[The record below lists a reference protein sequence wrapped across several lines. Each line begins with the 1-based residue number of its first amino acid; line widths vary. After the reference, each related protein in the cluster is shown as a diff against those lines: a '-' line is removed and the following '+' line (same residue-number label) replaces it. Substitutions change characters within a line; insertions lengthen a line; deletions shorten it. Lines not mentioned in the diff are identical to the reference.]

1 MDKKKYWRSL
11 SSIEKQA
18 LADKL
23 NVTKTYLSNVFNEF
37 SQVSATLATAIDKAT
52 KHQVTKKA
60 LRPDI
65 F

>member
-1 MDKKKYWRSL
+1 MDKAKYWRSL
-11 SSIEKQA
+11 SSQEKQA

-23 NVTKTYLSNVFNEF
+23 GVEKRYLSNVLNGS
-37 SQVSATLATAIDKAT
+37 SQASAKLSRKISRETGN
-52 KHQVTKKA
+52 QVTKKA